1 MITPPASGSSS
12 LPWYRQGWPWLLIL
26 GPAVVVVAGVIT
38 FWLAASTDDTV
49 VNDDYYKRGKEIH
62 LDHKRD
68 VLALKQGLSAQVM
81 VSEDNAAVRVL
92 LKGGEAFVFPDQ
104 LHLSLAHPT
113 LADRD
118 IHAVLQHQ
126 GGGIYQA
133 RLQLASAAHWYVQLQ
148 DPKQGWRLHNEW
160 KLDEGHAFSMAPP
173 NDIPVTEGS
182 AAQ

>member
-1 MITPPASGSSS
+1 M
-12 LPWYRQGWPWLLIL
+12 
-26 GPAVVVVAGVIT
+26 IT

-68 VLALKQGLSAQVM
+68 LLALKQGLSAQVM

-92 LKGGEAFVFPDQ
+92 LKGGDAFVFPEQ

-160 KLDEGHAFSMAPP
+160 KLEEGHAFSMAPP
-173 NDIPVTEGS
+173 NDIPATEGS